1 MKMELI
7 ELAKQARANA
17 YTPYSGFKV
26 GAALL
31 SADERIFT
39 GCNVENSSYGLTL
52 CGERT
57 ALVKAISEGARDFVT
72 LVVIAD
78 METPVSP
85 CGACRQV
92 MSELCPPDM
101 TVILANMAGEIT
113 ETTVAEL
120 LPNAS
125 RQTEARK
132 AKLINPD

>member
-1 MKMELI
+1 MKIELI
-7 ELAKQARANA
+7 EIAKQARANA

-31 SADERIFT
+31 STDNRVFT

-57 ALVKAISEGARDFVT
+57 ALVKAISEGARDFAT

-101 TVILANMAGEIT
+101 TVILANMAGEIK
-113 ETTVAEL
+113 ETTVSEL
-120 LPNAS
+120 LPYAS

-132 AKLINPD
+132 AKLSNPD